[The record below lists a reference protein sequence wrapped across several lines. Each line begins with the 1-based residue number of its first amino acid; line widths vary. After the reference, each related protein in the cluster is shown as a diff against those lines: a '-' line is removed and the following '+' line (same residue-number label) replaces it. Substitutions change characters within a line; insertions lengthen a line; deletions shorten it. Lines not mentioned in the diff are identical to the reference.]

1 MGVPCECKL
10 ESGLPLQSAAPAT
23 RCRIIGDRSLE
34 RIPRMPELPDLTVY
48 IEHLDRRVTGQT
60 LQDIRLASPFVLRTV
75 SPAIDEV
82 RDRVVTGLRRVAKQI
97 VFELE
102 GGYFMV
108 VHLMIAGRLHWHRG
122 AKALPKRGRYRS
134 ALAALDF
141 SSGTLLFTEAGRKR
155 RASLRLASGEDGLAA
170 LDPGGL
176 EIFATDLTGFSRQLR
191 GSRHTLKR
199 TLTDQRIFAG
209 IGNAYSDEILLHAG
223 LSPFKRARDMKD
235 EEAERLFTACRKT
248 LADWTDILRAK
259 AGDGFPDKVTAF
271 HDEMA
276 AHGKYRQPCPV
287 CGAPIQRIV
296 HAENESNY
304 CARCQTGGRV
314 LADRSLS
321 RLLKETWPRCIEEL
335 EGH

>member
-1 MGVPCECKL
+1 
-10 ESGLPLQSAAPAT
+10 
-23 RCRIIGDRSLE
+23 
-34 RIPRMPELPDLTVY
+34 MPELPDLTVY
-48 IEHLDRRVTGQT
+48 IEHLDRRVTGET

-75 SPAIDEV
+75 SPSIEEV
-82 RDRVVTGLRRVAKQI
+82 RGRVVTGLRRIAKQI
-97 VFELE
+97 VFELD
-102 GGYFMV
+102 GGFFV
-108 VHLMIAGRLHWHRG
+108 FVHLMIAGHLRWHG
-122 AKALPKRGRYRS
+122 AAKPLPKRGRHRN
-134 ALAALDF
+134 ALAAFDF
-141 SSGTLLFTEAGRKR
+141 SAGTLLFTEASRKK
-155 RASLRLASGEDGLAA
+155 RASLRLVRGEDGLVA

-176 EIFATDLTGFSRQLR
+176 EIFATDLGGFTRRLHA
-191 GSRHTLKR
+191 SRHTLKR

-223 LSPFKRARDMKD
+223 LSPFKRARDLTG
-235 EEAERLFTACRKT
+235 EEAERLFAACRKT
-248 LADWTDILRAK
+248 LADWTRVLRDK
-259 AGDGFPDKVTAF
+259 AGKGFPEKVTAF

-321 RLLKETWPRCIEEL
+321 RLLKETWPKRIEEL
-335 EGH
+335 EGD

>member
-1 MGVPCECKL
+1 
-10 ESGLPLQSAAPAT
+10 
-23 RCRIIGDRSLE
+23 
-34 RIPRMPELPDLTVY
+34 MPELPDLTVY
-48 IEHLDRRVTGQT
+48 LEHLDRRIVGER
-60 LQDIRLASPFVLRTV
+60 LLDIRLASPFVLRSVTPSV
-75 SPAIDEV
+75 EDV
-82 RDRVVTGLRRVAKQI
+82 RDHVVTGTRRVAKQL
-97 VFELE
+97 VLTLDPDLFV
-102 GGYFMV
+102 V
-108 VHLMIAGRLHWHRG
+108 VHLMISGRLRWYEQGR
-122 AKALPKRGRYRS
+122 AVPKRAG
-134 ALAALDF
+134 LAAFDF
-141 SSGTLLFTEAGRKR
+141 SSGTLIFTEASKKK
-155 RASLRLASGEDGLAA
+155 RASLRLVQGEEALGA

-176 EIFATDLTGFSRQLR
+176 EVLEIDLPTFLERLR

-209 IGNAYSDEILLHAG
+209 IGNAYSDEILLYAG
-223 LSPFKRARDMKD
+223 LSPFKRARDVSD
-235 EEAERLFTACRKT
+235 AEGERLFETCRET
-248 LADWTDILRAK
+248 LTRWVDILRGKSGEA
-259 AGDGFPDKVTAF
+259 FPDRVTAF

-321 RLLKETWPRCIEEL
+321 RLLKDTWPKRIEEL